1 MKMAEKSGEVDV
13 TTIYVQMDEAKNQIV
28 GTENQMV
35 NTEKEVNGRKAILE
49 KVSDN
54 FGVTNDQNVVEVFGP
69 VNAQM
74 ELVGARDDIQDDTEE
89 EPDD

>member
-1 MKMAEKSGEVDV
+1 M
-13 TTIYVQMDEAKNQIV
+13 N
-28 GTENQMV
+28 ENARRRDIQ
-35 NTEKEVNGRKAILE
+35 
-49 KVSDN
+49 
-54 FGVTNDQNVVEVFGP
+54 NDQNVVEVFGP